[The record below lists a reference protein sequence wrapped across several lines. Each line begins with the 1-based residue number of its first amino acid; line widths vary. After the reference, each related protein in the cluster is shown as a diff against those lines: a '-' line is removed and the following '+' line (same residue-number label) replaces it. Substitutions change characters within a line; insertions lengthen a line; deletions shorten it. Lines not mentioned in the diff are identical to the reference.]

1 VINVL
6 QLQTV
11 RDGGILDP
19 DDFIQ
24 DVVEDKELVNKCLWW
39 QQKIIMILLNVFR
52 FFSLKLIAIYE
63 EINYENQLLLKTDH
77 HNIPDQH
84 LKNPVSNSLDNSS
97 LSQTSSNSTN
107 CSNSVIT
114 SIMTANT
121 VSFLNNQADKFY
133 RNNQFCNSEN
143 NSFNNR
149 SMFQNSPINSH
160 NQINN
165 PDHEPSNQIKPTF
178 SPGSNTGKLI
188 LKTIFIQYLY
198 TVFFV
203 QHI

>member
-1 VINVL
+1 MSLVVTKNIC
-6 QLQTV
+6 
-11 RDGGILDP
+11 
-19 DDFIQ
+19 DFI
-24 DVVEDKELVNKCLWW
+24 KR
-39 QQKIIMILLNVFR
+39 FR
-52 FFSLKLIAIYE
+52 FFTLKLIAIYE

-84 LKNPVSNSLDNSS
+84 LKNPISNSLDNSS

-121 VSFLNNQADKFY
+121 VSFLNSQADKFY
-133 RNNQFCNSEN
+133 RNNQFFNSEN

-149 SMFQNSPINSH
+149 SMFQNSTSYSH

-165 PDHEPSNQIKPTF
+165 PDHEPSNQIKSTF

-198 TVFFV
+198 TVFFI
-203 QHI
+203 QNI